1 LLYRLKCRQNNVV
14 RMMSPEYSVR
24 ESPKAKHVSLKMS
37 IKGNLEVIVP
47 KGFDQKRIPEILQQK
62 QSWIERVTR
71 RMVNQQALA
80 GSDVLADRPERIA
93 LQAIAE
99 TWQVEYSSNRRSG
112 IQAKEHAGYQ
122 LVLQGDTENADNC
135 KAILQQWIAHKARLH
150 FPPWLRSISHDL
162 VLPYQ
167 DISIRQ
173 QKTIW
178 GSCSIRKTISLNSKL
193 LFLPPCVVKYVLI
206 HELCH
211 TIHLNHSRDFWALV
225 SLHEPNY
232 KALDATLRDARYLV
246 PWWMEQ

>member
-1 LLYRLKCRQNNVV
+1 MGSAVASQFE
-14 RMMSPEYSVR
+14 MSPEYSVR

-37 IKGNLEVIVP
+37 IKGDLEVIVP
-47 KGFDQKRIPEILQQK
+47 KGFDQKRIPEILQKK

-71 RMVNQQALA
+71 RMLTQQALA
-80 GSDVLADRPERIA
+80 GVDVLADRPDRIA

-99 TWQVEYSSNRRSG
+99 TWQVDYSFTQELG
-112 IQAKEHAGYQ
+112 IRAKEHAGYK
-122 LVLQGDTENADNC
+122 LVLQGNTVNAEDC
-135 KAILQQWIAHKARLH
+135 KTVLQQWIAHKARTHLSS
-150 FPPWLRSISHDL
+150 WLRSISREL
-162 VLPYQ
+162 ALPFQ
-167 DISIRQ
+167 GISIRQ

-193 LFLPPCVVKYVLI
+193 LFLPPALVKYVLI

-225 SLHEPNY
+225 GTYELDYES
-232 KALDATLRDARYLV
+232 LDANLRDARYLV

>member
-1 LLYRLKCRQNNVV
+1 MGSAVASPFE
-14 RMMSPEYSVR
+14 MSPEYSVR

-37 IKGNLEVIVP
+37 IQGNLEVIIP
-47 KGFDQKRIPEILQQK
+47 KGFDQNRIPEILQQK

-71 RMVNQQALA
+71 RMVTQQALA

-99 TWQVEYSSNRRSG
+99 NWQVDYSPNQKSGIRAKEYSGCRLLLEGN
-112 IQAKEHAGYQ
+112 A
-122 LVLQGDTENADNC
+122 ENAEDC
-135 KAILQQWIAHKARLH
+135 KTVLQQWIAHKARVH
-150 FPPWLRSISHDL
+150 FAPWLRSISRDL
-162 VLPYQ
+162 ALPFQ
-167 DISIRQ
+167 GISIRQ

-193 LFLPPCVVKYVLI
+193 LFLSPSLVRYVLI

-225 SLHEPNY
+225 GTYEPDY
-232 KALDATLRDARYLV
+232 EMLDANLRDARYLV